1 MDPLVL
7 NLDPAFRPIPGSP
20 VVFES
25 FAFAGGEPHIRIAPV
40 ASGTPVAVTT
50 RIRSFN
56 DLGLLLLA
64 VDALQQMRVRLT
76 TLVLPYFPA
85 ARQDRVMVSG
95 EPLSVKV
102 VSRLINDLKFEQVV
116 IFDPHSEVTAAL
128 VDGVRPVPNHR
139 FIEQVVA
146 QLPETIRLI
155 SPDGGALKKIYSLSK
170 ALGGLPVT
178 EGSKSRDVVSGKLT
192 GFQVYAD
199 DLAGQPCLVVDDIC
213 DGGGT
218 FLGLAEVLKSKGAGD
233 LYLAVSHGIFSR
245 GTADLLRTFRN
256 VFTTNSFSDLPAQE
270 RLVQIPLNES
280 LLFLA

>member
-1 MDPLVL
+1 MESLVL
-7 NLDPAFRPIPGSP
+7 NLDPAFQPLPGSP
-20 VVFES
+20 VAFES
-25 FAFAGGEPHIRIAPV
+25 FVFTGGEPHIRIAPV
-40 ASGTPVAVTT
+40 ASGTSVSITT

-64 VDALQQMRVRLT
+64 TDALQRMYVRLE
-76 TLVLPYFPA
+76 TLVLPYVPA
-85 ARQDRVMVSG
+85 ARQDRVMVPG

-102 VSRLINDLKFEQVV
+102 VSRLINDLGFEQVV
-116 IFDPHSEVTAAL
+116 VFDPHSEVTAAL
-128 VDGVRPVPNHR
+128 IEGVRPVPNHR

-146 QLPETIRLI
+146 QLPPNIRLI

-192 GFQVYAD
+192 GFQVYTD
-199 DLAGQPCLVVDDIC
+199 DLAGAPCLVVDDIC

-245 GTADLLRTFRN
+245 GATDLLRTFRK
-256 VFTTNSFSDLPAQE
+256 VFTTNSFSDVPVQE
-270 RLVQIPLNES
+270 GLIQIPLDAQ
-280 LLFLA
+280 LLSAH

>member
-1 MDPLVL
+1 MDLLVL
-7 NLDPAFRPIPGSP
+7 NLDPAFQPMTGSSLA
-20 VVFES
+20 FES
-25 FAFAGGEPHIRIAPV
+25 FSFAGGEPHIRIAPV
-40 ASGTPVAVTT
+40 ASGTPVSVTT

-64 VDALQQMRVRLT
+64 VDALQRMNVRLT

-85 ARQDRVMVSG
+85 ARQDRVMVTG

-102 VSRLINDLKFEQVV
+102 VARLINALDFEQVLV
-116 IFDPHSEVTAAL
+116 FDPHSEVTAAL
-128 VDGVRPVPNHR
+128 IEDVQPVPNHR

-146 QLPETIRLI
+146 QLPENIRLI

-192 GFQVYAD
+192 GFQVYAE

-245 GTADLLRTFRN
+245 GTADLLQTFRK
-256 VFTTNSFSDLPAQE
+256 VFTTNSFSDLPAQDG
-270 RLVQIPLNES
+270 LVQIPLDAR
-280 LLFLA
+280 LLSAH